1 MMRVTDAAKKCGIS
15 KTLVYK
21 CIRKGTCK
29 YTHIGY
35 LYFVD
40 ENDLKKIKNP
50 AENVFSKFSPE
61 RVKMI
66 GLNIRDARWVL
77 GMTSAEFAKAVGV
90 SRDVI
95 YRVENGI
102 RMSVRTREKIK
113 EFLKNA
119 SKQG

>member
-1 MMRVTDAAKKCGIS
+1 MMRVTNAAKKCGVS
-15 KTLVYK
+15 KATIYEY
-21 CIRKGTCK
+21 IRKGMCK
-29 YTHIGY
+29 YTRNGF

-50 AENVFSKFSPE
+50 AENIFSKLPAE

-66 GLNIRDARWVL
+66 SLNIKDARRVL

-90 SRDVI
+90 SRDII

-102 RMSVRTREKIK
+102 RMSVRTRDKIRG
-113 EFLKNA
+113 FLKNA
-119 SKQG
+119 SQQR